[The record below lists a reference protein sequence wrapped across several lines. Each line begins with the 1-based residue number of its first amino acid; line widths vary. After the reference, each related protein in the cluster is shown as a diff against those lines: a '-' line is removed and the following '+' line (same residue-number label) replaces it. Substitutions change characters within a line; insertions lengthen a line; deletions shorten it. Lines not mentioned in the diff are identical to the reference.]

1 MMLKRGSKGDEV
13 RQLQKRMVQLGY
25 DIEPDGDF
33 GAKTDA
39 AVKELQ
45 TMFGY
50 TVDGIVGDGTNKLID
65 AQIGYGWNSKSPD
78 AKQRAMAAQGKG
90 DMGKSD
96 MSKGNMGKGTPG
108 QAPPKGAPAAKAPQ
122 QNAPPGKQR

>member
-13 RQLQKRMVQLGY
+13 RQLQKRMAQLGF
-25 DIEPDGDF
+25 DVEPDGDF

-50 TVDGIVGDGTNKLID
+50 TVDGIVGDGTSKLIE
-65 AQIGYGWNSKSPD
+65 AQIGYGWNVKAPD
-78 AKQRAMAAQGKG
+78 AKQRAMSAQGKG
-90 DMGKSD
+90 
-96 MSKGNMGKGTPG
+96 
-108 QAPPKGAPAAKAPQ
+108 APASAKGAPSKQNQ